1 MYTIILL
8 VFLVIALIVIFKK
21 KENMISLPAYMQVY
35 NGLNLPVDK
44 GNYLGGMGVI
54 WNAENADNVNKIKL

>member
-1 MYTIILL
+1 
-8 VFLVIALIVIFKK
+8 
-21 KENMISLPAYMQVY
+21 MISLPAYMQVY